1 MKPVL
6 DKLHQNLKSI
16 VKKVK
21 RYIKTLWAIALIF
34 GFAVKSYA
42 QEGIRAPL
50 ELGKI
55 EPYKMEVTYDKTS
68 HLIFPTAIRYVDLG
82 SEYLIAGKAEDA
94 ENVLRIKA
102 TARDFEGET
111 NFSVITNDG
120 RFYSFNVYYSSYPEV
135 LSYDLLTL
143 QKAVGKA
150 SGNDVL
156 FEELGNNSPS
166 LAGLLLKTIYS
177 KDKRIVKHIGAKSYG
192 IQFILKGIYIHNGKY
207 YFHTELRNRTNVPFH
222 IDFVNFKAVDKKIA
236 KRTVVQERPIIP
248 LRIYKPLNEIAGKTV
263 EQNVFLLDQFT
274 IDGDKILLI
283 EIFEKNGGRHQTL
296 QVENL
301 DLLKARLV
309 NDMHLKF

>member
-1 MKPVL
+1 MKN
-6 DKLHQNLKSI
+6 HLK
-16 VKKVK
+16 
-21 RYIKTLWAIALIF
+21 TFWAIALIL
-34 GFAVKSYA
+34 GIAVQSYA
-42 QEGIRAPL
+42 QDSTKAKTPL
-50 ELGKI
+50 ALGKI

-94 ENVLRIKA
+94 ENVLRVKA
-102 TARDFEGET
+102 TVRDFEAET

-135 LSYDLLTL
+135 LSYDLLTM
-143 QKAVGKA
+143 QKAVDKA
-150 SGNDVL
+150 NGNDVL

-166 LAGLLLKTIYS
+166 LAGLLLETIYK
-177 KDKRIVKHIGAKSYG
+177 KDKRIVKHIGAKSFG

-207 YFHTELRNRTNVPFH
+207 YFHTELRNRTNVPFQ
-222 IDFVNFKAVDKKIA
+222 IDFINFKVVDKKIA
-236 KRTVVQERPIIP
+236 KRTVVQERPLIP
-248 LRIYKPLNEIAGKTV
+248 LRTYKPLEEIGGKST

-274 IDGDKILLI
+274 IADDKVLLI

-296 QVENL
+296 QIENS
-301 DLLKARLV
+301 DLIKARLV

>member
-1 MKPVL
+1 MKN
-6 DKLHQNLKSI
+6 HLKTFW
-16 VKKVK
+16 VF
-21 RYIKTLWAIALIF
+21 ALII
-34 GFAVKSYA
+34 GFAVQSYA
-42 QEGIRAPL
+42 QDSIRTQL

-102 TARDFEGET
+102 SVRAFEPET

-135 LSYDLLTL
+135 LSYDLLTM
-143 QKAVGKA
+143 QKAVDKA
-150 SGNDVL
+150 NGNDVL

-166 LAGLLLKTIYS
+166 LAGLLLETIYK
-177 KDKRIVKHIGAKSYG
+177 KDKRIVKHIGAKSFG

-207 YFHTELRNRTNVPFH
+207 YFHTELRNRTNVPFQ
-222 IDFVNFKAVDKKIA
+222 IDFINFKVVDKKVA
-236 KRTVVQERPIIP
+236 KRTVVQERPMIP
-248 LRIYKPLNEIAGKTV
+248 LRTYKPLDEIGGKTI

-274 IDGDKILLI
+274 IDDDKILLI

-296 QVENL
+296 QVENS
-301 DLLKARLV
+301 DLIKARLI